1 MIGGIPFALARARA
15 AAAPLVTLALVAALA
30 ALLIVGVAG
39 LVASA
44 ETREARAALAA
55 ATGDRAQAVLTLDE
69 EVSPDA
75 AAAAA
80 AQELTAL
87 GTGEALVVS
96 VEDGDVVL
104 RPDLGRITAVDALTL
119 ADALPGV
126 RDGVEEATG
135 ERPQLSG
142 RLQDTLGEVR
152 AGLDVRRGPTAVALG
167 LLALLTAVV
176 VGAVALEPV
185 RARETETRLLRARG
199 ARPRDVIWLSLV
211 EAFVVAL
218 VGAAAG
224 AALGALAVAAF
235 TTAVVSL
242 AVGLAAVAGVAV
254 AAALTA
260 ATGTAR
266 GTDRA
271 ASRARAVADTGAI
284 VLLAVITGLAVW
296 QFVQAGTPM
305 VARGD
310 GSAILDPLVAL
321 APALALA
328 LAALVAVALATPLAR
343 GIAAALRPSRGVS
356 PVTPLR
362 LASRRPGR
370 HALSITVVAFAIGS
384 ITVAAAYASSL
395 VALGDAPEALRVGAD
410 VKVGTIPD
418 DVEAADVAAAASPEA
433 AMLARPLSAQ
443 GADGRIPILAVESA
457 RLGEVMRDAE
467 GTIDP
472 AGMAAALA
480 VPAPQRVLAGNTL
493 AMTLLA
499 PAAPPMEH
507 NGEVFEPG
515 VPAFQVRVT
524 VAGASGALET
534 FFFSNADFVEVEV
547 EDDNG
552 NPYTEPDVRAEETV
566 VLDLPPGDRW
576 ALAGIAVAYHPLSYA
591 PGTAEITAV
600 TSGGERVDLSGFRPA
615 AGTAGDVEVSEDA
628 LLFAPEAAARQPSTR
643 VVSSAVPATVP
654 AVITAQLAAS
664 MSLTVG
670 DTIALELIKPEF
682 EADFEIV
689 EVVPVL
695 PGTASGEGMLV
706 DLGAL
711 SLASP
716 FEIAP
721 SQAWLSTGDPGAAA
735 AAVAAAFPQTAV
747 TVADPRS
754 AQNAAGTAWAFIL
767 AAGGAVV
774 LAIAVLVLRRTRSR
788 ADSRELALLAVMG
801 LGRRRASRLRAQEDL
816 FAVAMGVLGGI
827 AAGAFTAWLVVAP
840 LVRAAYGDVPEAY
853 PVPLRVEPLAL
864 TAAVVVVVAL
874 FCLIVSSVRA
884 PSRLAGLLRE
894 DE

>member
-104 RPDLGRITAVDALTL
+104 RPDLGRISAVDALTL

-199 ARPRDVIWLSLV
+199 ARPRDVIWLSLL

-254 AAALTA
+254 AAALVA

-271 ASRARAVADTGAI
+271 ASRARAVADIGAI

-310 GSAILDPLVAL
+310 GGAILDPLVAL

-328 LAALVAVALATPLAR
+328 LAALVAVAVATPLAR
-343 GIAAALRPSRGVS
+343 AIAAALRPSRGVS

-472 AGMAAALA
+472 AGMAAALV
-480 VPAPQRVLAGNTL
+480 VPAPQRGLAGDTL

-534 FFFSNADFVEVEV
+534 FFFSNADFVEVE
-547 EDDNG
+547 DDNG

-566 VLDLPPGDRW
+566 VFDLPPGDQW

-615 AGTAGDVEVSEDA
+615 AGAAGDVEVSEDA
-628 LLFAPEAAARQPSTR
+628 LLFAPEAAAGQPATR
-643 VVSSAVPATVP
+643 VVSAAVPATVP

-706 DLGAL
+706 DIGAL

-735 AAVAAAFPQTAV
+735 AAVTAAFPQTAV

-853 PVPLRVEPLAL
+853 PVPLRVEPLTL
-864 TAAVVVVVAL
+864 TAAVVVAVAL